1 MVGADVANAEQNS
14 AEQNSAGPDSAE
26 VDSAEAFSPER
37 DSAGVFGALADP
49 TRRQL
54 LDLIGELSGG
64 ASASA
69 LAVRL
74 PITRQAVSQHLAVLE
89 ESGLVTRA
97 RCGREVVYTVQPGA
111 LASAAEWLSAR
122 ASMWRGRLAALKA
135 EAESGV

>member
-1 MVGADVANAEQNS
+1 VAGADVANAEPNSTGLNRAESNSVGPNSAGVNS
-14 AEQNSAGPDSAE
+14 AE
-26 VDSAEAFSPER
+26 
-37 DSAGVFGALADP
+37 VFGALADP

-54 LDLIGELSGG
+54 LDLIGELPGG

-97 RCGREVVYTVQPGA
+97 RCGREVVYTVQPDE

-122 ASMWRGRLAALKA
+122 ASRWRGRLAALKA

>member
-1 MVGADVANAEQNS
+1 MADADVANAEPSNAEPNS
-14 AEQNSAGPDSAE
+14 AGLNSAGPNSAE
-26 VDSAEAFSPER
+26 
-37 DSAGVFGALADP
+37 VFGALADP

-54 LDLIGELSGG
+54 LDLIGELPGG

-97 RCGREVVYTVQPGA
+97 RCGREVVYTVQPDE

-122 ASMWRGRLAALKA
+122 ASMWRGRLATLKA

>member
-1 MVGADVANAEQNS
+1 VAGADVANAEPNSTGLNRAESNSVGPNSGGVNS
-14 AEQNSAGPDSAE
+14 AE
-26 VDSAEAFSPER
+26 
-37 DSAGVFGALADP
+37 VFGALADP

-54 LDLIGELSGG
+54 LDLIGELPGG

-97 RCGREVVYTVQPGA
+97 RCGREVVYTVQPDE

-122 ASMWRGRLAALKA
+122 ASRWRGRLAALKA

>member
-1 MVGADVANAEQNS
+1 VAGADVANAEPNS
-14 AEQNSAGPDSAE
+14 AEPNSAGLTRARLNSTEVFSAE
-26 VDSAEAFSPER
+26 
-37 DSAGVFGALADP
+37 VFGALADP

-54 LDLIGELSGG
+54 LDLIGELPGG

-97 RCGREVVYTVQPGA
+97 RCGREVVYTVQPDE

-122 ASMWRGRLAALKA
+122 ASMWRGRLAMLKA
-135 EAESGV
+135 KAESGV

>member
-1 MVGADVANAEQNS
+1 MAGADVANVEPNSAGLNRAESSSAGPNS
-14 AEQNSAGPDSAE
+14 AE
-26 VDSAEAFSPER
+26 
-37 DSAGVFGALADP
+37 VFGALADP

-54 LDLIGELSGG
+54 LDLIGELPEG

-97 RCGREVVYTVQPGA
+97 RCGREVVYTVQPDE

-122 ASMWRGRLAALKA
+122 ASRWRGRLAALKA
-135 EAESGV
+135 EAETGV

>member
-1 MVGADVANAEQNS
+1 VAGADVANAEP
-14 AEQNSAGPDSAE
+14 NSAGLNRAESNSVGPNSGGVKSAE
-26 VDSAEAFSPER
+26 
-37 DSAGVFGALADP
+37 VFGALADP

-54 LDLIGELSGG
+54 LDLIGELPGG

-97 RCGREVVYTVQPGA
+97 RCGREVVYTASPTSSPALPSGSAPGPA
-111 LASAAEWLSAR
+111 GGAAVSPR
-122 ASMWRGRLAALKA
+122 
-135 EAESGV
+135 

>member
-1 MVGADVANAEQNS
+1 MANAELNS
-14 AEQNSAGPDSAE
+14 AGLNRAESNSAGPNSVE
-26 VDSAEAFSPER
+26 
-37 DSAGVFGALADP
+37 VFGALADP

-54 LDLIGELSGG
+54 LDLIGELPGG

-97 RCGREVVYTVQPGA
+97 RCGREVVYTVQPDE

-122 ASMWRGRLAALKA
+122 ASRWRGRLAALKA

>member
-1 MVGADVANAEQNS
+1 VAGADVANAEPNSTGLNRAESNSVGPNSAGVNS
-14 AEQNSAGPDSAE
+14 AE
-26 VDSAEAFSPER
+26 
-37 DSAGVFGALADP
+37 VFGALADP

-54 LDLIGELSGG
+54 LDLIGELPEG

-74 PITRQAVSQHLAVLE
+74 PITRQAVSQHLGVLE

-97 RCGREVVYTVQPGA
+97 RCGREVVYTVQPDE

-122 ASMWRGRLAALKA
+122 ASRWRGRLAALKA